1 MPCVLQVLFGL
12 VQYIVV
18 CAGLVEAVRASHTI
32 KTRPQ
37 LNSDN
42 KEFTLDFLDMLVS
55 QSADA
60 CRLTQALSSTCCAW
74 GSVLPDP
81 SDGLAGGAWGAPM
94 CMQHAPSQLCLYS
107 GETCM
112 CVHIAAAA
120 CSEPQLSC
128 FGGLFWAVLQ

>member
-18 CAGLVEAVRASHTI
+18 CVGLVEAVRASHTI

-55 QSADA
+55 RPADA
-60 CRLTQALSSTCCAW
+60 CRLTQALSSSCCAC
-74 GSVLPDP
+74 GSSLPDP
-81 SDGLAGGAWGAPM
+81 SRWSGGGAWGALM
-94 CMQHAPSQLCLYS
+94 CMQHALSQRSLYS

-112 CVHIAAAA
+112 SVHIAAAA
-120 CSEPQLSC
+120 CSEQQLS
-128 FGGLFWAVLQ
+128 